1 MSARKH
7 ILVTNDDGIES
18 EALGPLVDALSA
30 LGEVDVI
37 APERNWSGA
46 SHSITLFRP
55 LRCRPTRLRTG
66 QAAFMTDGS
75 PTDCVRLAVLGFLKQ
90 KPDLIVSGINRG
102 ANLGDDITYSGTV
115 AAAMEGL
122 LSDIPSIA
130 VSIGAFGANLDF
142 SVASEFVAL
151 IGRNILE
158 KGFMHDALLNVN
170 VPHLPRE
177 RIAGV
182 EVTRLGK
189 RNYRDQLVE
198 RLDPYGNPYY
208 WVGGPAIADFAEPG
222 TDVAALRDGK
232 ISVTPI
238 ALDLTSH
245 ELLEELATWDWG
257 WSAPVGLPADS
268 EEDAE
273 TRGATRR
280 L

>member
-1 MSARKH
+1 MSPTKH
-7 ILVTNDDGIES
+7 ILITNDDGIES
-18 EALGPLVDALSA
+18 DALGPLSDALSA
-30 LGEVDVI
+30 IGQVHII

-55 LRCRPTRLRTG
+55 LRCRPTKLRTG

-75 PTDCVRLAVLGFLKQ
+75 PTDCVRLAVLGFLKE

-122 LSDIPSIA
+122 LSNIPSIA
-130 VSIGAFGANLDF
+130 ISIGAFGASLDF
-142 SVASEFVAL
+142 GPAAAFAAL
-151 IGRNILE
+151 LARNIIARGLSS
-158 KGFMHDALLNVN
+158 DALLNVN
-170 VPHLPRE
+170 VPALPAE

-208 WVGGPAIADFAEPG
+208 WVGGPAVSEEAEAG
-222 TDVAALRDGK
+222 TDVAALRAGK

-238 ALDLTSH
+238 YLDLTSH
-245 ELLEELATWDWG
+245 ALIEELARWDWA
-257 WSAPVGLPADS
+257 WSAPVAIS
-268 EEDAE
+268 AE
-273 TRGATRR
+273 AGR
-280 L
+280 